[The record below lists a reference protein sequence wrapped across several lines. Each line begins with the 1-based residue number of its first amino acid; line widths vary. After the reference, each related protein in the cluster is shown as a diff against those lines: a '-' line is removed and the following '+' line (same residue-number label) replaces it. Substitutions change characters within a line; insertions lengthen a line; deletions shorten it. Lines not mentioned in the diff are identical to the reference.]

1 MITKYKFGNVY
12 RILFGNKWVKVTQ
25 KEWEQY

>member
-12 RILFGNKWVKVTQ
+12 RILVRNKWVKVTQ

>member
-12 RILFGNKWVKVTQ
+12 RILVRNEWVKVTQ
-25 KEWEQY
+25 KEWERY